1 MSFGGMPVKLRG
13 SAAEVAAKLAKLIE
27 EGDAL
32 LNGDRPSTWDAVK
45 NLQAEK
51 QIWVD
56 FAHATLSVCFDSSV
70 ANEFGQ
76 AATSYVESGSIGDF
90 FRRERDA
97 LRDGLTYMRSLQRR
111 LPLIGQAAAKALP
124 RVPFPV
130 VAAIASVLATLYTH
144 AKLDALFK
152 KTGLAE
158 EPLSGMNKT
167 DKARD
172 ALGRINSAEAPLKV
186 MGSVLEELMEVDSFS
201 IDTTPPITVLRENVR
216 SCLAKYGLAY
226 ATGGNVL
233 QTGTG
238 IVCRNIEQLVRSHDV
253 PGLETEFDRIFGNI
267 EKDPATAVTSS
278 CALLESLFRIFIED
292 EYSAEM
298 PADKSIKPLW
308 SVVRKHLRFDPATV
322 GDDDLRKVLSGLA
335 SIVDGIAGLRTHKG
349 SAHGQGRKGYR
360 LKPRH
365 ARLSAHA
372 AFTLA
377 MFVIEAWDEQKRP
390 SN

>member
-1 MSFGGMPVKLRG
+1 MSCGGTPVRLRG
-13 SAAEVAAKLAKLIE
+13 STAEAAAKLAKLIE
-27 EGDAL
+27 EGNAL
-32 LNGDRPSTWDAVK
+32 LNGDRPSNWEAVS

-51 QIWVD
+51 QIWMD
-56 FAHATLSVCFDSSV
+56 FAQATLSTCFDSSV
-70 ANEFGQ
+70 ANEFGEK
-76 AATSYVESGSIGDF
+76 ATSHVASGTVGDF
-90 FRRERDA
+90 TRFERDA
-97 LRDGLTYMRSLQRR
+97 LRGGLTYIRSLQRR
-111 LPLIGQAAAKALP
+111 LPLIGQVAAKAPL

-130 VAAIASVLATLYTH
+130 VAAVATVLAAEYTH

-152 KTGLAE
+152 KTGLAD

-167 DKARD
+167 DKARN
-172 ALGRINSAEAPLKV
+172 ALGRINTAEAPLKV
-186 MGSVLEELMEVDSFS
+186 LGSVLEELMEVDSFG

-216 SCLAKYGLAY
+216 SSLAKYGLAY

-238 IVCRNIEQLVRSHDV
+238 VVSRNLEQIVRSRDL

-267 EKDPATAVTSS
+267 EKDPAAAVTSS

-292 EYSAEM
+292 EYPAEM

-377 MFVIEAWDEQKRP
+377 MFVIEAWDEQKQS